1 MSCCVFAGKDP
12 NESDKMIDALPT
24 LRDRLKRSDPNTLYS
39 AVNDLAKV
47 SDSSKF
53 MHTHAMPHMM
63 PTSNRF
69 AGVFKEDTK
78 RSADVIRRVFGAHAQ
93 RSTRF
98 RLEWRLRRFEWNS
111 KVSRSRISCG
121 MTSRLKYRHTRIFST
136 VFVLRRKSLY
146 ATCSTS
152 HSAFRFHKL
161 AMESSAVFE
170 HLPATT

>member
-47 SDSSKF
+47 SHNSSSCAP
-53 MHTHAMPHMM
+53 THCAHMM
-63 PTSNRF
+63 RTCNRF

-78 RSADVIRRVFGAHAQ
+78 RSADVTRRVFGAHAQ

-111 KVSRSRISCG
+111 KVSRSRISCS
-121 MTSRLKYRHTRIFST
+121 MTSQLNYPLTSIFT
-136 VFVLRRKSLY
+136 IVFVLRRKSLY
-146 ATCSTS
+146 VTCSTS

-170 HLPATT
+170 HLPAIT